1 MLIKTFAVLC
11 CAIASAHAAVPQG
24 CDDVPA
30 VASAAQSRQ
39 TTFPPVQLEVRTPQP
54 PTAFPIE
61 GRNLLLYE
69 LHLHDYGDQ
78 TAPVRGVEIISDQGK
93 LLVSVGEAQLKNR
106 MQQYGKGGTA
116 VVFLCLAFDSGA
128 SMPPALR
135 HRVLL
140 GDSFAD
146 GPLIGTHASKLKTLG
161 APLNG
166 PGWSA
171 DNGPG
176 LDSHHR
182 TGVLVVGGLAQ
193 NTRRYAIDWKKYQ
206 DGQSYSGD
214 PRDAH
219 AHLAYGAEVLAVAD
233 GTVVAARNDM
243 PDNVPRTAGGF
254 TPAVPMTM
262 DNLAGNFI
270 VIDLGDN
277 QYAQYAHLR
286 PGSVKVK
293 AGDKVR
299 RGQLVAQVGISGD
312 ARVPHLHF
320 QVSNS
325 ADFLAG
331 EGLPYVIDE
340 FQLNGQRRTSE
351 YPNDGAVVNFTLHTA
366 PN

>member
-1 MLIKTFAVLC
+1 MSIKTFAVLC
-11 CAIASAHAAVPQG
+11 CTIASAHAAMPQG
-24 CDDVPA
+24 CDDVP
-30 VASAAQSRQ
+30 VAAPAAQHRQ
-39 TTFPPVQLEVRTPQP
+39 PVFPPIQLEIRTPQP

-61 GRNLLLYE
+61 GRNVLLYE
-69 LHLHDYGDQ
+69 LHLHHYGDQ
-78 TAPVRGVEIISDQGK
+78 TAPVNTVDIISDQGK
-93 LLVSVGEAQLKNR
+93 LLASIGANQLKNR
-106 MQQYGKGGTA
+106 MRQYGTGGTA
-116 VVFLCLAFDSGA
+116 VVFICLAFERGA
-128 SMPPALR
+128 AVPAALR
-135 HRVLL
+135 HRALL
-140 GDSFAD
+140 GDGFAD

-161 APLNG
+161 PPLSG
-166 PGWSA
+166 AGWSA

-182 TGVLVVGGLAQ
+182 TGVFVVGGLAQ
-193 NTRRYAIDWKKYQ
+193 NSRRYAIDWKKYQ
-206 DGQSYSGD
+206 DGQPYKGD
-214 PRDAH
+214 PRDAR

-233 GTVVAARNDM
+233 GMVVAARNDM
-243 PDNVPRTAGGF
+243 PDNIPRTAAGF
-254 TPAVPMTM
+254 TPTVPMTM

-270 VIDLGDN
+270 IIDLGDG

-299 RGQLVAQVGISGD
+299 RGQWVAQVGISGD

-320 QVSNS
+320 QVADS

-340 FQLNGQRRTSE
+340 FQLNGQRHTGE
-351 YPNDGAVVNFTLHTA
+351 YPPDSAVVNFPPRTA